1 MNLDEEL
8 ISAKSK
14 ETLESCCK
22 SYLETKGRCFDC
34 PDWNNFNQEDNDQIN
49 Y

>member
-1 MNLDEEL
+1 MNLSEDI

-22 SYLETKGRCFDC
+22 SYLEPKGRCFDC
-34 PDWNNFNQEDNDQIN
+34 PDRKDFDQEDND
-49 Y
+49 